1 MRHLLALSAVLA
13 IASASGALAQQAT
26 GQPPAAPGPMAAVTA
41 PESSAPSDAPA
52 VELTPLQKTFAQ
64 CQACH
69 TFEKGAK
76 TLIGPNLHGVFG
88 RRAASIEGYRYS
100 VNMKQLGETGHVWSE
115 ETLRPYL
122 TNPRAIVPKT
132 AMRFPGIPHEQLLNE
147 FLPFLKEVTSAP

>member
-1 MRHLLALSAVLA
+1 MRHVLA
-13 IASASGALAQQAT
+13 FSAFLTFASAAGAFAQQT
-26 GQPPAAPGPMAAVTA
+26 DGQPAAPGQMAAVTT
-41 PESSAPSDAPA
+41 PESSAPSDAA
-52 VELTPLQKTFAQ
+52 AELTPVQKTFAQ

-115 ETLRPYL
+115 DTLRPYL

-132 AMRFPGIPHEQLLNE
+132 AMRFPGIPNEQVLNE

>member
-1 MRHLLALSAVLA
+1 MRHLLALGAFLAVA
-13 IASASGALAQQAT
+13 PAAGAFAQQTAE
-26 GQPPAAPGPMAAVTA
+26 PAAAGQMAAVTA
-41 PESSAPSDAPA
+41 PESSAPADAPGS
-52 VELTPLQKTFAQ
+52 ELTPVQKTFAQ

-69 TFEKGAK
+69 TFEKGAR

-88 RRAASIEGYRYS
+88 RRAASVEGYRYS

-132 AMRFPGIPHEQLLNE
+132 AMRFPGIPNEQVLSE
-147 FLPFLKEVTSAP
+147 FLPLLKEVTSAP

>member
-1 MRHLLALSAVLA
+1 MRHVLA
-13 IASASGALAQQAT
+13 FSAFLTFAPAT
-26 GQPPAAPGPMAAVTA
+26 GAFSQQTDGQTAAPGQMAAVTA
-41 PESSAPSDAPA
+41 PESSAPSDAA
-52 VELTPLQKTFAQ
+52 AELTPVQKTFAQ

-115 ETLRPYL
+115 DTLRPYL

-132 AMRFPGIPHEQLLNE
+132 AMRFPGIPNEQLLNE

>member
-1 MRHLLALSAVLA
+1 MRHVLALSAFLA
-13 IASASGALAQQAT
+13 FAPAAGALAQQT
-26 GQPPAAPGPMAAVTA
+26 NGQPAAPGQMAAVTA

-52 VELTPLQKTFAQ
+52 VELTPVQKTFAQ

-69 TFEKGAK
+69 TFERGAK

-132 AMRFPGIPHEQLLNE
+132 AMRFPGIQNEQVLNE
-147 FLPFLKEVTSAP
+147 FLPLLKEQTSTP